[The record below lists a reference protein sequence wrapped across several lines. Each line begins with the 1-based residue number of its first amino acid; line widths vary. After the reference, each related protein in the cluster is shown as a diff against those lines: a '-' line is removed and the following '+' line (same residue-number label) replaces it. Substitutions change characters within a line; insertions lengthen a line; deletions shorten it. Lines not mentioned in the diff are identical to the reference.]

1 VNPDSALFKAA
12 TAVIYLFLLLP
23 ILVVAVVSLNDAPS
37 LAFPPTRISLRW
49 FGAFL
54 SSADFGR
61 ATRISLEVAAATALI
76 ALALGTAAAYALG
89 RYPVPGRSLIL
100 QYLTSPLILP
110 GIVVALALLQ
120 LYAQLRVTP
129 SEASLVAGHVVVA
142 LPYAVRT
149 MHAAFATYDTTL
161 DDAAA
166 TLGARPLRT
175 FLRVTLPV
183 IKPSLVAG
191 GVFTF
196 AISFSNIMVSVF
208 LIGPGTTTLPV
219 RMYNYI
225 EFSNDPTIAAISTV
239 VVLATFLMVWIL
251 HRTVGLGGFF
261 R

>member
-1 VNPDSALFKAA
+1 MNTASPLFR
-12 TAVIYLFLLLP
+12 AVTVAIYLFLMLP
-23 ILVVAVVSLNDAPS
+23 ILVVAVASLNDAAS
-37 LAFPPTRISLRW
+37 LAFPPSRVSLRW
-49 FGAFL
+49 FGEFL

-61 ATRISLEVAAATALI
+61 AAGVSLEIAAITAVA
-76 ALALGTAAAYALG
+76 ALALGTAASYALS
-89 RYPVPGRSLIL
+89 RYPLPGHLLIL
-100 QYLTSPLILP
+100 QFLTAPLILP
-110 GIVVALALLQ
+110 TIVVALALLQ
-120 LYAQLRVTP
+120 LYARLGVSP
-129 SEASLVAGHVVVA
+129 SRASLVVGHTVVA
-142 LPYAVRT
+142 LPYCVRA
-149 MHAAFATYDTTL
+149 MYAAFAAYDVTL

-175 FLRVTLPV
+175 FFKVTLPV

-191 GVFTF
+191 GVFAF

-239 VVLATFLMVWIL
+239 VVLATFLAVWIL

>member
-1 VNPDSALFKAA
+1 VNPDSLLFKTA

-54 SSADFGR
+54 TSADFGR
-61 ATRISLEVAAATALI
+61 ATRISLEVAAATALV

-120 LYAQLRVTP
+120 LYAQLGVTP

-175 FLRVTLPV
+175 FFRVTLPV

-239 VVLATFLMVWIL
+239 VVLATFLAVWIL

>member
-1 VNPDSALFKAA
+1 M
-12 TAVIYLFLLLP
+12 VIYLFLLLP

-54 SSADFGR
+54 TSADFGR
-61 ATRISLEVAAATALI
+61 ADAHQPGSGGGDGPGRALPRY
-76 ALALGTAAAYALG
+76 GG
-89 RYPVPGRSLIL
+89 RLRARPLPGAGRSLVL
-100 QYLTSPLILP
+100 QFLTSPLILP

-120 LYAQLRVTP
+120 LYAQLGVTP

-175 FLRVTLPV
+175 FFRVTLPV

-239 VVLATFLMVWIL
+239 VVLATFLAVWVL